1 MKQNKT
7 RHPSSDAFMKNPVA
21 SANECTGCVQPSN
34 DAIDACDSISDVPVS
49 FEPQTAQKQHKK
61 QKRRQAIKP
70 AVLIVTINTYRPY
83 RRPC

>member
-49 FEPQTAQKQHKK
+49 FEPQTAQAATS
-61 QKRRQAIKP
+61 QKRARKNNTRNKKDGRQ
-70 AVLIVTINTYRPY
+70 
-83 RRPC
+83 